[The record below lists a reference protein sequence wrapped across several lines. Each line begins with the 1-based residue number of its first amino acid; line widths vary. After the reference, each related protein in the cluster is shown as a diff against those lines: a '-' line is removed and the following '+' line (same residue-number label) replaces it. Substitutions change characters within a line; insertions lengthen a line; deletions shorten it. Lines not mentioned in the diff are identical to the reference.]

1 MLESQETSEE
11 DSIQGNG
18 RIDKNLGWTSHDTS
32 SSVPPEMVEL
42 DSLIERMVQARISD
56 VLNENKELKEL
67 LAEKDDFIASLS
79 KENGRLRNA
88 TIDLTLKNQKLQE
101 DYNEAQDII
110 NTLRGRNESASGCGN
125 YDFKYDAT
133 NFELAEPDVSDSIF
147 LKLQAL
153 VQRTDIRG
161 NYIVDCASAVI
172 PIFLILT
179 GDNRFRKEYR
189 YKGTMKSFCDEWN
202 HNVAANIPDK
212 ERSKKLTCNFG
223 SIKTII
229 NRAPFK
235 DSSVAS
241 WQSMFDE
248 GKNKGILSRALNIK
262 VQMEKLFS

>member
-18 RIDKNLGWTSHDTS
+18 WIDKNLGWTSHDTS
-32 SSVPPEMVEL
+32 SSVPPEMAEII
-42 DSLIERMVQARISD
+42 SLIERMIQAKVSD

-67 LAEKDDFIASLS
+67 LAEKDDCIASLS
-79 KENGRLRNA
+79 KENIRLRNA

-133 NFELAEPDVSDSIF
+133 NLELANPDVSDSFF
-147 LKLQAL
+147 LKLLNLAQKQDNA
-153 VQRTDIRG
+153 G
-161 NYIVDCASAVI
+161 NYLVDCVSAII
-172 PIFLILT
+172 PIFIILT
-179 GDNRFRKEYR
+179 KDERIAKKYR
-189 YKGTMKSFCDEWN
+189 YKSSLESFCNEWN
-202 HNVAANIPDK
+202 CNVAANIPDK
-212 ERSKKLTCNFG
+212 EHSKKLTCKYD
-223 SIKTII
+223 SIKAVI

-235 DSSVAS
+235 DFSIAS
-241 WQSMFDE
+241 WKRLFDE
-248 GKNKGILSRALNIK
+248 GKNKNILKRAINIK